1 LFFGGAA
8 FEKSATE
15 VRSSN
20 HVLRTEMLHHRA
32 AEKQDHPFV
41 GMNTKILRANG
52 RPARRPAVR
61 RRNQQ
66 LSVAFHVSDALDY
79 DHGNNS

>member
-15 VRSSN
+15 VPSSN

-41 GMNTKILRANG
+41 GMNKKILVPPDVPPSG
-52 RPARRPAVR
+52 GG
-61 RRNQQ
+61 NQQ